1 MFSNILKFEYCA
13 VHADGEYS
21 AVSEVSLRDLR
32 RLDFLFNPNEEKSVL
47 IRRHAVLIAMDP
59 LRAVIMAD
67 RLLLIV
73 PDGADELISWL
84 DKHMK
89 GEIIFSRSL
98 PLPLHSKLVN
108 KASFSYDSYMYVVWA
123 RHHNHN
129 HSKNRTENK
138 VRTENFQFF
147 LNAY

>member
-1 MFSNILKFEYCA
+1 MVLITYIIAKRLLIDFKILIVNVES
-13 VHADGEYS
+13 EYS
-21 AVSEVSLRDLR
+21 AVSEVNLRDLR

-89 GEIIFSRSL
+89 GEHR
-98 PLPLHSKLVN
+98 
-108 KASFSYDSYMYVVWA
+108 
-123 RHHNHN
+123 
-129 HSKNRTENK
+129 
-138 VRTENFQFF
+138 
-147 LNAY
+147 

>member
-1 MFSNILKFEYCA
+1 MVLITHIIAKRLILDFKILIVNVES
-13 VHADGEYS
+13 EYS
-21 AVSEVSLRDLR
+21 AVSEVNLRDLR

-89 GEIIFSRSL
+89 GEHRLFSILSL
-98 PLPLHSKLVN
+98 SREVMFILCCLIALIECLLYQLYCSLL
-108 KASFSYDSYMYVVWA
+108 YV
-123 RHHNHN
+123 
-129 HSKNRTENK
+129 
-138 VRTENFQFF
+138 
-147 LNAY
+147 

>member
-1 MFSNILKFEYCA
+1 M
-13 VHADGEYS
+13 HADGEYS

-89 GEIIFSRSL
+89 GESIFSRSL
-98 PLPLHSKLVN
+98 SLPFYSKLVN
-108 KASFSYDSYMYVVWA
+108 KASFS
-123 RHHNHN
+123 
-129 HSKNRTENK
+129 
-138 VRTENFQFF
+138 
-147 LNAY
+147 